1 MSVFEK
7 SLSCKDIAPLL
18 VFYACDEVSDKERK
32 HIEAHVA
39 KCEACAAQL
48 AEENHLQEAMT
59 AALRP
64 ADELDATGILLAQC
78 RSELAEALDDLSA
91 PPIQERWRPF
101 GWLRRWMALRPA
113 WSGALLVFFGIVVG
127 TQIVPWLQNRRNGDA
142 NGQAMNVTAKPPLTP
157 DQLSKITFSGVNF
170 SPSSE
175 AGAPNVQVHLN
186 AEQPMVLSGNVED
199 NSDIRGVLTY
209 VVENGERFDAGVR
222 LDCLEALKAAARDQ
236 QVRRALIAAARKDQN
251 PAVRMKALESLRVAA
266 SDDDVRQ
273 ALLDALEHDANPG
286 VRVEAVNVLVGSL
299 QHGDTEEMAPPEP
312 PATTAPAIAGR
323 PDDDPSL
330 ERVVRALEQLQHRD
344 PSRYVRLRS
353 AAALRQIGPREVQ

>member
-7 SLSCKDIAPLL
+7 NLNCKDIAPLL
-18 VFYACDEVSDKERK
+18 VFYACDEVSEKERK
-32 HIEAHVA
+32 QIEAHVA
-39 KCEACAAQL
+39 KCEACTALL
-48 AEENHLQEAMT
+48 AEENHLQEAM
-59 AALRP
+59 AGALQP
-64 ADELDATGILLAQC
+64 ADKLDASGILLSQC

-113 WSGALLVFFGIVVG
+113 WSGVLLVLFGIVVG
-127 TQIVPWLQNRRNGDA
+127 TQVVPWLQNTRNGDA
-142 NGQAMNVTAKPPLTP
+142 NNQAMNVTAKPPLTP
-157 DQLSKITFSGVNF
+157 DQLSKITFSGLNF

-199 NSDIRGVLTY
+199 SDIRGVLTY

-273 ALLDALEHDANPG
+273 TLLDALEHDANPG

-299 QHGDTEEMAPPEP
+299 QYGDTEEMAPEP

-323 PDDDPSL
+323 SEEDPSL
-330 ERVVRALEQLQHRD
+330 ERVVRALQQLQHRD

>member
-32 HIEAHVA
+32 QIEAHVA
-39 KCEACAAQL
+39 ICTACAAQL
-48 AEENHLQEAMT
+48 AEENHLQEAMV
-59 AALRP
+59 AAVRP
-64 ADELDATGILLAQC
+64 ADELDSSGILLSQC

-91 PPIQERWRPF
+91 PPIQEHWRPF

-113 WSGALLVFFGIVVG
+113 WSGALLVLFGIVVG
-127 TQIVPWLQNRRNGDA
+127 TQVVPWVQNGNRGDA
-142 NGQAMNVTAKPPLTP
+142 SGQAMNVTAKPPLTK
-157 DQLSKITFSGVNF
+157 DQLDKMAIAGLNF
-170 SPSSE
+170 SPSSD
-175 AGAPNVQVHLN
+175 AGSPNVQLHLS
-186 AEQPMVLSGNVED
+186 AEQPMILTGRAD
-199 NSDIRGVLTY
+199 DSDMRRVLTY

-222 LDCLEALKAAARDQ
+222 LDCLEALKAVSRDQ
-236 QVRRALIAAARKDQN
+236 QVRQALIAAARKDQN
-251 PAVRMKALESLRVAA
+251 PAVRMKALESLREAA

-273 ALLDALEHDANPG
+273 ALLDALEHDSNPG

-299 QHGDTEEMAPPEP
+299 QHGQSEEMAAD
-312 PATTAPAIAGR
+312 ATTAVQADR
-323 PDDDPSL
+323 PEEAQSV

>member
-1 MSVFEK
+1 MSAFEK
-7 SLSCKDIAPLL
+7 SVNCKDIAPLL
-18 VFYACDEVSDKERK
+18 VFYTCDEVSDRERK
-32 HIEAHVA
+32 EIEAHVA
-39 KCEACAAQL
+39 NCRACAAQL
-48 AEENHLQEAMT
+48 AEENDLQEAMV
-59 AALRP
+59 ARRQP
-64 ADELDATGILLAQC
+64 ADELDSSGILLSQC
-78 RSELAEALDDLSA
+78 RSELAETLDDLSA
-91 PPIQERWRPF
+91 PPIQEHWRPF

-113 WSGALLVFFGIVVG
+113 WSGALLVLFGILVG
-127 TQIVPWLQNRRNGDA
+127 TQVVPWLQNRRNGDA
-142 NGQAMNVTAKPPLTP
+142 NSQAMNVTAKPPLTP

-199 NSDIRGVLTY
+199 SDIRGVLTY

-236 QVRRALIAAARKDQN
+236 QVRRALIAAARRDQN

-273 ALLDALEHDANPG
+273 TLLDALERDDNPG

-299 QHGDTEEMAPPEP
+299 QHGDTEEMAPEP

-323 PDDDPSL
+323 PDDDPSR
-330 ERVVRALEQLQHRD
+330 ERAVRAMEQLQHRD

>member
-1 MSVFEK
+1 MSAFEK
-7 SLSCKDIAPLL
+7 SVNCKDIAPLL
-18 VFYACDEVSDKERK
+18 VFYTCDEVSDRERK
-32 HIEAHVA
+32 EIEAHVA
-39 KCEACAAQL
+39 NCRACAAQL
-48 AEENHLQEAMT
+48 AEENDLQEAMV
-59 AALRP
+59 ARRQP
-64 ADELDATGILLAQC
+64 ADELDSSGILLSQC
-78 RSELAEALDDLSA
+78 RSELAETLDDLSA
-91 PPIQERWRPF
+91 PPIQEHWRPF

-113 WSGALLVFFGIVVG
+113 WSGALLVLVGIMVG
-127 TQIVPWLQNRRNGDA
+127 TQIVPWLQNGRNGDA
-142 NGQAMNVTAKPPLTP
+142 NGQAMNVTAKRPLTP

-175 AGAPNVQVHLN
+175 SGVPNVQVHLN

-199 NSDIRGVLTY
+199 SDIRGVLTY

-236 QVRRALIAAARKDQN
+236 QVRRALIAAARRDQN

-273 ALLDALEHDANPG
+273 TLLDALEHDANPG

-299 QHGDTEEMAPPEP
+299 QHGDTEEMAPEP

-323 PDDDPSL
+323 SEEDPSL
-330 ERVVRALEQLQHRD
+330 ERVVRALQQLQHRD